1 MASRADDRKVLQ
13 ALVRHTDDLE
23 DAEAQAFTDMFDR
36 LESGR
41 QQTMTPKQRDWAEKV
56 YYKHGLEREE
66 PAANLVS
73 TGKVKV
79 TEAERKDLK
88 KFLDSLGPRP
98 LKPPSRVQKDD

>member
-1 MASRADDRKVLQ
+1 MATRAEDRKIMQ
-13 ALVRHTDDLE
+13 ALMRHVEELDE
-23 DAEAQAFTDMFDR
+23 FGQQAFPDMFDR

-41 QQTMTPKQRDWAEKV
+41 QQTLTPKQRSVAEKA
-56 YYKHGLEREE
+56 YYKLGLEREE

-98 LKPPSRVQKDD
+98 LKPPGRA